1 MPTITEIRERGE
13 ALAREL
19 GTAGMNAATYAK
31 PPVAKD
37 LMVMGTGNAAEVVR
51 LWPGLAEL
59 EASVDSS
66 HRQAVLNSHEEAR
79 EVVEYHATHSHWA
92 KDAPPRLVV
101 PGAKISRKIVLRE
114 SDWLSKALKSE
125 GYTDYTGRTVQQ
137 MSAKRVAKLFDIRL
151 VDMTSNPALR
161 EGGMNTVVRITQTTE
176 DTDTSFL
183 LGMDETAHFI
193 CQLPTQVS
201 TVDEAHDVLKPPEV
215 KRTKQDWK
223 RQGEW
228 FFVPV
233 GNQRLITQLNAR
245 IANAVFRPL
254 EGGRQY
260 GAGWSGGSSHQGLVL
275 NYGGKQ
281 YALGTIMDRRKGH
294 HAPLILSKWHRV
306 IRNREVAM
314 PETER
319 PRRWD

>member
-1 MPTITEIRERGE
+1 MPTITEIREQGE
-13 ALAREL
+13 ALARDL
-19 GTAGMNAATYAK
+19 STAGMNAATYAK

-79 EVVEYHATHSHWA
+79 KVVEYHATRSPWTNNVA
-92 KDAPPRLVV
+92 PRLVV
-101 PGAKISRKIVLRE
+101 PGAKISRKVVLRE
-114 SDWLSKALKSE
+114 SDWLPKALKSE
-125 GYTDYTGRTVQQ
+125 GYEDFRGNRVKR
-137 MSAKRVAKLFDIRL
+137 MSPERVAKLFDIR
-151 VDMTSNPALR
+151 VP
-161 EGGMNTVVRITQTTE
+161 GGTILAENANNTIVRITQTTT

-183 LGMDETAHFI
+183 VGMDETAHFI

-201 TVDEAHDVLKPPEV
+201 TVDEAHDVLKPSEV

-233 GNQRLITQLNAR
+233 INQRLLTQLNAR
-245 IANAVFRPL
+245 IADAVFRPL
-254 EGGRQY
+254 EGGQQS
-260 GAGWSGGSSHQGLVL
+260 GAGWWGGSSHQGLVL
-275 NYGGKQ
+275 NYQGKQ

-294 HAPLILSKWHRV
+294 HAPLVLANWHRV
-306 IRNREVAM
+306 IRNREVAL
-314 PETER
+314 PEIER